1 MSRIQNLL
9 AATAFL
15 ALLPAA
21 DALAAKLPQPYVSR
35 ALDAVLIPVDDSVRA
50 AFSLGSQD
58 AGVLVL
64 AVQPKGVADVAGVRA
79 GDIISR
85 VETRPV
91 VEPIDVDEIF
101 YYWLKQGR
109 SGFALSLLA
118 GGQTVTV
125 FDMTM
130 QLFAEVIDVT
140 TITTWESYSY
150 SSFSYAEYTMEY
162 SEEISA
168 SYASSE
174 SLIEETASSAEFAEA
189 LNAAETDPQVM
200 DTDNDGVPDAM
211 DNDDDGDGVPDG
223 SDTDPGADDAATD
236 VGQAADEA
244 IVDDGADAGGE
255 EVIVD
260 DGGDTG
266 ADDGGGGEEEVAE

>member
-1 MSRIQNLL
+1 MSRIQSLL
-9 AATAFL
+9 TATAFL

-35 ALDAVLIPVDDSVRA
+35 ALDAVLVPVDDSVRA

-58 AGVLVL
+58 RGVLVL
-64 AVQPKGVADVAGVRA
+64 AVQPDGVADVAGVRA

-85 VETRPV
+85 VEARPV

-118 GGQTVTV
+118 GGQSVTV

-130 QLFAEVIDVT
+130 QLFEEVIDVT

-168 SYASSE
+168 SYAASE
-174 SLIEETASSAEFAEA
+174 SLIEEAASSAEFAEE

-200 DTDNDGVPDAM
+200 DTDNDGTPDAM

-236 VGQAADEA
+236 VGP
-244 IVDDGADAGGE
+244 GADAGGE
-255 EVIVD
+255 EIIVD
-260 DGGDTG
+260 DGGDAG
-266 ADDGGGGEEEVAE
+266 ADDGGGGEEEVVE

>member
-1 MSRIQNLL
+1 MTKINKLL
-9 AATAFL
+9 AAVAIA
-15 ALLPAA
+15 ALLPATS
-21 DALAAKLPQPYVSR
+21 ALAGKLPQPYVSR

-50 AFSLGSQD
+50 AFSLGAQD

-85 VETRPV
+85 VEAQPV
-91 VEPIDVDEIF
+91 VNPIDVDEIF

-118 GGQTVTV
+118 SGQNVTV

-130 QLFAEVIDVT
+130 QLFEEVIDVT
-140 TITTWESYSY
+140 TITTWESYS
-150 SSFSYAEYTMEY
+150 SESFSYAEYAMEY

-174 SLIEETASSAEFAEA
+174 SLIEETAASSEFIDEQT
-189 LNAAETDPQVM
+189 AAGTDPEIM
-200 DTDNDGVPDAM
+200 DTDNDGTPDAM
-211 DNDDDGDGVPDG
+211 DGDDDGDGVADG

-236 VGQAADEA
+236 VGP
-244 IVDDGADAGGE
+244 
-255 EVIVD
+255 D
-260 DGGDTG
+260 DGGGED
-266 ADDGGGGEEEVAE
+266 AGGGEEEVVE